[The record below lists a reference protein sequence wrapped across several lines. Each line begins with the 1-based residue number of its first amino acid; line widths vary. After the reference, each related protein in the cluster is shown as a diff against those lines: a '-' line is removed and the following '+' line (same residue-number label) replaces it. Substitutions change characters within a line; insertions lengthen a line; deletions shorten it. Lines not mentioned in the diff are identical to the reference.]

1 MTFSVIAQSDS
12 HSRIIGTIWA
22 PEQSQA
28 NHIAADLC
36 SCQQGEAIVVKPCED
51 DREVRVA
58 ISN

>member
-1 MTFSVIAQSDS
+1 MTFSVIAKSDNQQ
-12 HSRIIGTIWA
+12 RIIGTIWA

-51 DREVRVA
+51 DREMRIA
-58 ISN
+58 IGN